1 MFIFHFLFF
10 FSFFFFFIRLAAAQV
25 ELDAVMATLKEK
37 QDSLAAVEEKVTFGI
52 IVIYFDGLNS
62 KCGRSLTKRSR
73 TTERL
78 PQNVKEP
85 LYHV

>member
-1 MFIFHFLFF
+1 M
-10 FSFFFFFIRLAAAQV
+10 

-52 IVIYFDGLNS
+52 VVIYFDGLNS
-62 KCGRSLTKRSR
+62 KCGRIPTKCSR

-85 LYHV
+85 LYHE

>member
-1 MFIFHFLFF
+1 MPCSYHI
-10 FSFFFFFIRLAAAQV
+10 FFIRLAAAQV

-37 QDSLAAVEEKVTFGI
+37 QDSLASVEEKVSFGSL
-52 IVIYFDGLNS
+52 VIYFGSLNI

-73 TTERL
+73 TTGRL

-85 LYHV
+85 LYNV

>member
-1 MFIFHFLFF
+1 M
-10 FSFFFFFIRLAAAQV
+10 

-52 IVIYFDGLNS
+52 VVIYFDGLNS
-62 KCGRSLTKRSR
+62 KCGRIPTKCSR